1 MGKED
6 AWLKEILDGLGNLGP
21 PWKALLAKI
30 KDWPLFVGYT
40 ISAEKFRLETAVGDE
55 FTKQELRQRG
65 IRLHES
71 LFREM
76 EKKGIIRTV
85 RKKRVFRAGGK
96 GRTRNVYQRL
106 V

>member
-85 RKKRVFRAGGK
+85 RKKRVFGAGGK